1 MATDIFKKTILLILF
16 SLVQVLVCNQIHL
29 FGFATPLVYVYFVI
43 LFQRNYPKWAILLWS
58 FSLGLLIDV
67 FSNIPGVA
75 AGAMTL
81 LAFLQP
87 FILRPFIPRDS
98 VEDLSPSFA
107 TLGIMKFSG
116 YTLICVIIYCLAFF
130 SLEAFSFF
138 NWLQWL
144 YNIGGSAVLT
154 FFLILIIENVR
165 YKQ

>member
-81 LAFLQP
+81 LTSTP
-87 FILRPFIPRDS
+87 
-98 VEDLSPSFA
+98 
-107 TLGIMKFSG
+107 TL
-116 YTLICVIIYCLAFF
+116 
-130 SLEAFSFF
+130 
-138 NWLQWL
+138 
-144 YNIGGSAVLT
+144 
-154 FFLILIIENVR
+154 
-165 YKQ
+165 

>member
-16 SLVQVLVCNQIHL
+16 SL
-29 FGFATPLVYVYFVI
+29 VYFVI

-116 YTLICVIIYCLAFF
+116 YTLICVIIY
-130 SLEAFSFF
+130 
-138 NWLQWL
+138 
-144 YNIGGSAVLT
+144 Y
-154 FFLILIIENVR
+154 
-165 YKQ
+165 

>member
-1 MATDIFKKTILLILF
+1 
-16 SLVQVLVCNQIHL
+16 
-29 FGFATPLVYVYFVI
+29 
-43 LFQRNYPKWAILLWS
+43 
-58 FSLGLLIDV
+58 
-67 FSNIPGVA
+67 
-75 AGAMTL
+75 MTL

-138 NWLQWL
+138 NWQQWL

>member
-1 MATDIFKKTILLILF
+1 MATDIFKKTILLIVF
-16 SLVQVLVCNQIHL
+16 TLVQVLICNQIHL

-75 AGAMTL
+75 EGAMTF

-87 FILRPFIPRDS
+87 FILQPFIPRDS
-98 VEDLSPSFA
+98 VEDLNPSFA

-116 YTLICVIIYCLAFF
+116 YSLICVIIYCLTFF

-138 NWLQWL
+138 NWQQWL

-154 FFLILIIENVR
+154 FLLILIIENVR